1 VVSVATLHGVD
12 AEVIELIARQGSPV
26 TRKPLKDL
34 KFPEG
39 AIIGC
44 VIHNGSVTIP
54 IGTTRINPQDRVV
67 VFTLPKAI
75 KDVEKFFT

>member
-1 VVSVATLHGVD
+1 MVAQKGSSVTK
-12 AEVIELIARQGSPV
+12 R
-26 TRKPLKDL
+26 PLKDL

-44 VIHNGSVTIP
+44 VIHDESVTIP
-54 IGTTRINPQDRVV
+54 IGATRISPQDRVV

-75 KDVEKFFT
+75 KDVEKFFN